1 MTERLTNCATVMC
14 KVSRFYTSPNPTLT
28 ITHMGNNLLGRLTI
42 WDYAIVVA
50 YVVILFIIG
59 YKASFFDSKKTD
71 GSIFLANKSLGWASI
86 GFNMWGTNVGPSM
99 LLAFASI
106 GYSTGIVAVNF
117 EWYAFVFL
125 FLLAT
130 VFAPRYLAANVSTM
144 PGFMGR
150 QYGDSTQNIL
160 AWYALIKILIS
171 WLSLGLFAGG
181 FLVRQILGIPMWQ
194 SVIVLV
200 LFAGLFAFAGGLK
213 AIARVNVFQMILLI
227 AVSLTLTVIGVAKV
241 GGLAKVFH
249 SVPGNYWN
257 LLHPASDPK
266 YPWYAILLGYPVSA
280 VAFFC
285 TDQAMVQSVL
295 GAKSLEQGQLGVAF
309 IGWLKIL
316 SLPLFI
322 LTGILCYILFPNLRD
337 PSEAYM
343 TMVTSLFP
351 PGMKGLVIV
360 VLVAVLV
367 GTIGSSLNSLSTVFT
382 MDVYARNINP
392 QATNQQLVAVGR
404 ATILV
409 GCLFAILMALAIDSI
424 KGLNLF
430 DVFQSVLGFIAPP
443 LSVVFLLSV
452 FWRRTT
458 RRTVNVILS
467 LGSAFSLGVG
477 VVYLWVLPPD
487 KYSFW
492 PHYMMLSFYIFA
504 ALFLAA
510 VLLSLTDKA
519 GQESREAVDYGVLI
533 KPTKRVR
540 ILWGALAAVMVV
552 LYLIFNGH

>member
-1 MTERLTNCATVMC
+1 
-14 KVSRFYTSPNPTLT
+14 
-28 ITHMGNNLLGRLTI
+28 MGNNLLGHLTA
-42 WDYAIVVA
+42 WDYSIVAA
-50 YVVILFIIG
+50 YVVILFVIG
-59 YKASFFDSKKTD
+59 YRASASQRDKPEE
-71 GSIFLANKSLGWASI
+71 SIFLANKSLGWASI

-150 QYGDSTQNIL
+150 QFGDSTQNIL

-200 LFAGLFAFAGGLK
+200 LFAGFFAFVGGLK
-213 AIARVNVFQMILLI
+213 AIAKVNVFQMILLI
-227 AVSLTLTVIGVAKV
+227 AVSLTLTVIGVLKV
-241 GGLAKVFH
+241 GGLSKVFH
-249 SVPGNYWN
+249 SVPGHYWN
-257 LLHPASDPK
+257 LLHPAADPK

-295 GAKSLEQGQLGVAF
+295 GAKNLEQGQLGVNF

-322 LTGILCYILFPNLRD
+322 GTGILCFILYPNLKD

-351 PGMKGLVIV
+351 AGMKGLVIV
-360 VLVAVLV
+360 VLIAVLV
-367 GTIGSSLNSLSTVFT
+367 GTISSSLNSLSTVFT

-392 QATNQQLVAVGR
+392 NASNQQIKAVGR
-404 ATILV
+404 WTILV
-409 GCLFAILMALAIDSI
+409 GCGFAILMALAIDSI

-443 LSVVFLLSV
+443 LAVVFLLSV

-458 RRTVNVILS
+458 QRAVNGILS
-467 LGSAFSLGVG
+467 VGSAFSLGVG
-477 VVYLWVLPPD
+477 VVYLWVLPPAQYD
-487 KYSFW
+487 FW
-492 PHYMMLSFYIFA
+492 PHYLILSFLIFA
-504 ALFLAA
+504 ALFISA
-510 VLLSLTDKA
+510 VLLSLTDPR
-519 GQESREAVDYGVLI
+519 GQARRQAVDYGVLA
-533 KPTKRVR
+533 KPTTKVRV
-540 ILWGALAAVMVV
+540 LWAALAVVMGALYFV
-552 LYLIFNGH
+552 FDGH